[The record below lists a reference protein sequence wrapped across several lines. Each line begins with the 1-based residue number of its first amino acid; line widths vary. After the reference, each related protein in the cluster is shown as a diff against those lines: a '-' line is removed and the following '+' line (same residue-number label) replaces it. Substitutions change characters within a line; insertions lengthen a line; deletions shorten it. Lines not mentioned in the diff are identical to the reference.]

1 MIMKMDRADR
11 IAAMQK
17 AANDFAKSKEYD
29 HALYETDWNGYSVYI
44 AALESSTSSMCGG
57 YPQYILVSDISTTRW
72 STLDETSELLSSL

>member
-44 AALESSTSSMCGG
+44 AALE
-57 YPQYILVSDISTTRW
+57 
-72 STLDETSELLSSL
+72 

>member
-1 MIMKMDRADR
+1 MIMKTDRAER

-44 AALESSTSSMCGG
+44 AALESSTSSACGG
-57 YPQYILVSDISTTRW
+57 YPQYILVDTSATRW
-72 STLDETSELLSSL
+72 STLEETSAILSSL

>member
-1 MIMKMDRADR
+1 MIMKTDRAER

-44 AALESSTSSMCGG
+44 AALESSTSNACGG
-57 YPQYILVSDISTTRW
+57 YPQYILVSDTSATRW
-72 STLDETSELLSSL
+72 STLEETSAILSSL